1 MAVAKVLRL
10 EDHRGK
16 KAFRLKLA
24 EKLYG
29 ADPKRLAVFRHL
41 TEVAELCEAD
51 RAATVWVDEYGPGS
65 VHPHVVLDHLADR
78 PRRLFS
84 PEPLRRAWEL
94 GVPAAVDAQPDPTS
108 STPTTLAIS
117 LGSDGMRA
125 WFLVA
130 ESIARRPLLHESIR
144 HRLMFLA
151 GECAAV
157 LLHRELDSMLN
168 AEGPEGDF
176 PGWPILQDLE
186 GRESDEEVGRRI
198 AQRFVVGRV
207 ARMHLDDEL
216 VTAPERIAE
225 QVRRA
230 RMELPDAKQ
239 PADAEVAEW
248 HRILD
253 LLDRAASDELADRFI
268 RLGDLVERQAHD
280 HGALEMYSCAYEIA
294 TAMRLPRAA
303 AEASRYMGNLL
314 RRRASWEEADNR
326 LTSARE
332 IAELAGLRDV
342 AARAMVGLSIMRQ
355 DAGNLP
361 AARTGLQ
368 ESLHVAE
375 QSGDADTLAMVHH
388 ALMGV
393 EQLAGNLSVS
403 LEHGWVAVATYQS
416 QERRTRCMAGLAAT
430 LTDCGDRE
438 AAEDAWSWVA
448 DRSDDAYYQI
458 YAHDA
463 LGHLAALRGDRVA
476 FARHSQ
482 QCDAL
487 GWMDKPG
494 YAKAEILLH
503 RGVSHRSLG
512 DLPQAREWLTAA
524 GTFAEEHKYNQ
535 VRFRVEEALASLAE
549 ESVEPYPTAAPPTPV
564 APPEMRDGLRA
575 MRREL
580 ALAER

>member
-10 EDHRGK
+10 EDYRGRR
-16 KAFRLKLA
+16 AIRVQLA

-29 ADPKRLAVFRHL
+29 ADPRRLAVFRHL
-41 TEVAELCEAD
+41 AEVAELCDAD

-78 PRRLFS
+78 PRRHFS
-84 PEPLRRAWEL
+84 SEPLRRAWEL
-94 GVPAAVDAQPDPTS
+94 GVPGAVDAQADPTS
-108 STPTTLAIS
+108 SAPTTFAIS

-125 WFLVA
+125 WFVVA
-130 ESIARRPLLHESIR
+130 ESSAQRPPLQAAVR
-144 HRLMFLA
+144 HRLMFLS

-157 LLHRELDSMLN
+157 LLHRELDSMLD
-168 AEGPEGDF
+168 AERPEGDF

-207 ARMHLDDEL
+207 ARMHLNDEL
-216 VTAPERIAE
+216 VTSPERIAE

-230 RMELPDAKQ
+230 RMELPDPKQ
-239 PADAEVAEW
+239 SADPEVAEW
-248 HRILD
+248 HRILE
-253 LLDRAASDELADRFI
+253 LLVRGAPDELADRFI

-280 HGALEMYSCAYEIA
+280 NGALEMYSCAYEIA
-294 TAMRLPRAA
+294 TALRLPRAA

-314 RRRASWEEADNR
+314 RRRASWEEAGSR

-332 IAELAGLRDV
+332 IAELAGLRDI
-342 AARAMVGLSIMRQ
+342 AARSMVGLSLMRQ

-361 AARTGLQ
+361 AARTGLR

-375 QSGDADTLAMVHH
+375 RSGDADTVAMVHH

-416 QERRTRCMAGLAAT
+416 HERRTRCMAGLAAA
-430 LTDCGDRE
+430 LADCGDRE

-448 DRSDDAYYQI
+448 QRSDEAYYQI

-463 LGHLAALRGDRVA
+463 LAYLAALRGDGVA
-476 FARHSQ
+476 FARHAQ

-487 GWMDKPG
+487 GWTDKPG
-494 YAKAEILLH
+494 YAKAEILFY
-503 RGVSHRSLG
+503 RGVSYRALG
-512 DLPQAREWLTAA
+512 DLPQAREWLRAA
-524 GTFAEEHKYNQ
+524 VAFAEEHKYNH
-535 VRFRVEEALASLAE
+535 VLFRADEALASLAE
-549 ESVEPYPTAAPPTPV
+549 ECVDPSTTTAPPTPV

-580 ALAER
+580 ALAEG